1 MKQLNKIN
9 FEKKTR
15 PVKILQFGE
24 GNFLRAFVEW
34 IIQDMNDKGVIDAGV
49 AVVQPMPVGRVEN
62 LEAQNGLYT
71 VCLEGIDKGNIVKT
85 RQIIDVLE
93 DFINP
98 FTQYD
103 KYLEYAKSK
112 DLEVVISNTTEAGIA
127 LNADDTDFTK
137 CPVSFPGKLLAF
149 LKARY
154 DHFNGAEEAGL
165 AIVPCELIDHN
176 GAVLKEVLNQ
186 LATICGY
193 DDDFINW
200 MNNANHYTE
209 TLVDRIVPGYPRDT
223 VESIWEETG
232 FKDDNVVKA
241 ECFHLWVL
249 KKEPVVEARFPAD
262 KTGLNVIFADD
273 ITPYK
278 QRKVKILNGSHTA
291 MVPIAYLS
299 GIDTV
304 SESLND
310 PDVGEFVRQL
320 IFDIVNPTI
329 DLPQDQMKSFADS
342 VLERFKNP
350 FIRHELMS
358 IALNSTT
365 KFKTR
370 LLPTYNDYIAKF
382 GKAPRHILFAF
393 ASLVVFYRGKRGDAD
408 ILLNDAP
415 EYIEFWS
422 NLWQNECYTKIAEG
436 ALSAADLWD
445 QNLATDE
452 TVALVSSY
460 IKDIVENGERAA
472 LQNFLKA

>member
-1 MKQLNKIN
+1 MKQLNKNN
-9 FEKKTR
+9 FTKKTR

-49 AVVQPMPVGRVEN
+49 AVVQPMPVGRVEH

-71 VCLEGIDKGNIVKT
+71 VCLEGIDKGEIVKT

-103 KYLEYAKSK
+103 KYLEYAKSAN
-112 DLEVVISNTTEAGIA
+112 LEVVISNTTEAGIA
-127 LNADDTDFTK
+127 LNADDTNFTK

-176 GAVLKEVLNQ
+176 GTVLKEVLNQ
-186 LATICGY
+186 LAAICGY
-193 DDDFINW
+193 DADFINW
-200 MNNANHYTE
+200 MNNANHFTE

-393 ASLVVFYRGKRGDAD
+393 ASLVVFYRGKRGDSD
-408 ILLNDAP
+408 IALNDAP
-415 EYIEFWS
+415 EYIDFWTK
-422 NLWQNECYTKIAEG
+422 LWQNECYTKIAEG
-436 ALSAADLWD
+436 ALSASDLWD

-452 TVALVSSY
+452 TVALVASY
-460 IKDIVENGERAA
+460 IKDIIENGERAA

>member
-1 MKQLNKIN
+1 MKQLNSN
-9 FEKKTR
+9 NYPKTKR

-34 IIQDMNDKGVIDAGV
+34 IIQDMNDKGAINAGV

-71 VCLEGIDKGNIVKT
+71 VCLEGIDKGETVKT

-103 KYLEYAKSK
+103 KYIEYAKSEE
-112 DLEVVISNTTEAGIA
+112 LEVVISNTTEAGIA

-154 DHFNGAEEAGL
+154 DHFSGAESAGL
-165 AIVPCELIDHN
+165 AIIPCELIDHN
-176 GAVLKEVLNQ
+176 GAVLKDVLNQ
-186 LATICGY
+186 LAKICGL
-193 DDDFINW
+193 DDKFINW
-200 MNNANHYTE
+200 MNNANHFTE

-249 KKEPVVEARFPAD
+249 KKEPFVQERFPAD
-262 KTGLNVIFADD
+262 STGLNVIFADD

-304 SESLND
+304 SESVND
-310 PDVGEFVRQL
+310 ADVGKFVSQL
-320 IFDIVNPTI
+320 IYDIVSPTI
-329 DLPQDQMKSFADS
+329 DLPADQMKSFADS
-342 VLERFKNP
+342 VVERFKNP

-358 IALNSTT
+358 ISLNSTT

-393 ASLVVFYRGKRGDAD
+393 ASLVVFFRGKRGEENIA
-408 ILLNDAP
+408 LNDSP
-415 EYIEFWS
+415 EYLDFWAK
-422 NLWQNECYTKIAEG
+422 LWQNTDVTDIAKI
-436 ALSAADLWD
+436 ALSASDLWEQD
-445 QNLATDE
+445 LATDE
-452 TVALVSSY
+452 TVSLVASY
-460 IKDIVENGERAA
+460 ISDILEIGERAA
-472 LQNFLKA
+472 LQKFLNA